1 MDHHFHHIQYQQKQ
15 QHNMNGDFKK
25 RPNTAIIMK
34 QFYKPGERPKSS
46 LQQHKLLEW
55 KCECGEQLY
64 VNKVLNLTVQSAK
77 FSKAFPGRKIGLQNS
92 NLIQKMK
99 GNDLESKM
107 KFKEMSV
114 GSKISPYD
122 ILMEKYSQLK
132 QQEDQQIN
140 VMNYTNNYYEQQPYK
155 NSQNFQQNAI
165 HFQPIQNFNNY
176 QQDSQGNDVVDQNYQ
191 YENNNIQSNYNQ
203 SNFFNQGN
211 PLIIN
216 NLIQQEEQFQE
227 EQLQDEQQN
236 SINIDSF
243 QRPQSAKNNF
253 HQQNKEPE
261 NVYNVKEENEESL
274 QAEENNSSQQIQN
287 HSQEHNQIEDQ
298 IILEQQQQQD
308 FQSQQQQN
316 QEEQLQ
322 YDQQFLQQLKIQ
334 NENQIEKENLNMS
347 GSNRSMQYMQYQ
359 QNILDQKLTN
369 QDQSIEEYPEPN
381 QLEKIDQVNQF
392 EQQENQ
398 VINDYQKQQHEKRQ
412 IQLNKNKQSFGQNT
426 ANQRFFSAAAVRKQS
441 ANNQNKH
448 KLKEVETLNQQFNQI
463 HDFNYSIDNV
473 SILSEK
479 KPKRPQTSNLARPV
493 NINLD
498 IKEVLTLKRV
508 GSAQTVRNEQQL
520 AQGNLSNQYKNK
532 QTGLAPYT
540 SKNQYQ
546 MINGPLD
553 DVQFSDYICN
563 NAFHRPSSQI
573 KNSSFYTLQ
582 QRTKL
587 ITEQQSPQIQGQAQN
602 GNIKGLFQQPLI
614 NDLGKQVNIRQLK
627 QMNKA
632 QQQQNIKLSS
642 NKYYDRQHI
651 DTQTDELDNIHRF
664 SNNVNNPTH
673 YPFKVKNLVNQQS
686 SQLNLPLFSQS
697 VKNINQRP
705 QTSLPYK
712 RI

>member
-15 QHNMNGDFKK
+15 PHNINADFKK

-99 GNDLESKM
+99 GNDLQSKM
-107 KFKEMSV
+107 KFKEMSI
-114 GSKISPYD
+114 GSRISPYD

-132 QQEDQQIN
+132 QQEDQQVN
-140 VMNYTNNYYEQQPYK
+140 VMNYTNNYYDQQSYQ
-155 NSQNFQQNAI
+155 NNQNFQQNAI

-176 QQDSQGNDVVDQNYQ
+176 QQDSQGIDGVNFNHQ
-191 YENNNIQSNYNQ
+191 YDNNQIQENYNQ
-203 SNFFNQGN
+203 PNFLNQGN

-216 NLIQQEEQFQE
+216 NLVQQEEQFQE
-227 EQLQDEQQN
+227 EQSQDDQQN

-253 HQQNKEPE
+253 QQQNQDSE

-274 QAEENNSSQQIQN
+274 QAEENSRSQIQQY
-287 HSQEHNQIEDQ
+287 SYEHNQIEDQ
-298 IILEQQQQQD
+298 TITQQQDDQSQTQQEKQQHQEQQQHY
-308 FQSQQQQN
+308 QQQQM
-316 QEEQLQ
+316 
-322 YDQQFLQQLKIQ
+322 QQLDTQ
-334 NENQIEKENLNMS
+334 NEDQIDKENLNMS
-347 GSNRSMQYMQYQ
+347 GSNRMLQYIQYQ

-369 QDQSIEEYPEPN
+369 QDQSIEEYPESN
-381 QLEKIDQVNQF
+381 QLEKIDYV
-392 EQQENQ
+392 EQQENR
-398 VINDYQKQQHEKRQ
+398 VINDYQKQQNEKRQ
-412 IQLNKNKQSFGQNT
+412 AQLNKNKHSFGQNT
-426 ANQRFFSAAAVRKQS
+426 SNQRFFSAAPVRKQS
-441 ANNQNKH
+441 SNNQNKQ
-448 KLKEVETLNQQFNQI
+448 KLQEGEISNQPFNQI

-493 NINLD
+493 NLNLD

-508 GSAQTVRNEQQL
+508 GSAQSVRKEQQV
-520 AQGNLSNQYKNK
+520 AQGNVSSKYKNK
-532 QTGLAPYT
+532 QIGSRPYT
-540 SKNQYQ
+540 TKNYNQIHQ
-546 MINGPLD
+546 GILVD
-553 DVQFSDYICN
+553 AQFSDYICN

-587 ITEQQSPQIQGQAQN
+587 ITGLQTPQMQGQAQN

-627 QMNKA
+627 QMNKT
-632 QQQQNIKLSS
+632 QQQQNVKHLG
-642 NKYYDRQHI
+642 NQFQEKFHI
-651 DTQTDELDNIHRF
+651 DTQTDEPDNADRF
-664 SNNVNNPTH
+664 ANNINNPSH
-673 YPFKVKNLVNQQS
+673 FPFKVKNLVNQQS
-686 SQLNLPLFSQS
+686 SQLQLPLFSQS
-697 VKNINQRP
+697 VKNTHQRP
-705 QTSLPYK
+705 QTSMPYK
-712 RI
+712 RV